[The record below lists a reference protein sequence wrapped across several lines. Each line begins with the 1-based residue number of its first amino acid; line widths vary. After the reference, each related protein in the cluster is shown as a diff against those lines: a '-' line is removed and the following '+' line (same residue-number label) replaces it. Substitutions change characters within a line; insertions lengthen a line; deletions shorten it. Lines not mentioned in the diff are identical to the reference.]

1 MLHRTSD
8 PQTSI
13 EAAHD
18 IMPRLGQRCQQFLA
32 ALRSLGQATAK
43 EAGMH
48 ACPDDYAQCE
58 TVRRRSSDLQ
68 RMGVIVI
75 VGQRVCRISGKK
87 ATVYEEVRR

>member
-8 PQTSI
+8 PETSV
-13 EAAHD
+13 EAAAG
-18 IMPRLGQRCQQFLA
+18 IVPKLNNRCRQFLE
-32 ALRSLGQATAK
+32 ALKALGQATAK

-87 ATVYEEVRR
+87 ASVYEAVQQ